1 MSVLDMERGSELA
14 LSTEV
19 LRIRLVRSISSHP
32 RHIVNCMHDLP
43 DLPELHD
50 SQDVYFLSIIL
61 KVEGFWLSDNLP
73 GQASEPTVSTTAS
86 NGSTLSRLT
95 GQGRSSG
102 GGDGGDGGTSSSSQ
116 VEMPWWAYGP
126 RGVQLW
132 FPSALS
138 DPLSPR
144 QLGAQQH
151 DIELEFDQEV
161 RNSTAG
167 G

>member
-1 MSVLDMERGSELA
+1 M
-14 LSTEV
+14 
-19 LRIRLVRSISSHP
+19 
-32 RHIVNCMHDLP
+32 
-43 DLPELHD
+43 
-50 SQDVYFLSIIL
+50 
-61 KVEGFWLSDNLP
+61 EGFWLSDNLP
-73 GQASEPTVSTTAS
+73 GQASEPTVSATAS
-86 NGSTLSRLT
+86 NGSTLSR
-95 GQGRSSG
+95 QDRSG
-102 GGDGGDGGTSSSSQ
+102 GGDASGSDGGTSSQ

-161 RNSTAG
+161 RG
-167 G
+167 KPVL